1 MTPPLLAPA
10 PEGPA
15 EQAAKPSNAADSRA
29 SRFRRGALATILSQA
44 ITALGQLAT
53 VPIFLAFWGDELYG
67 EWLVLTAL
75 AAQMAIFD
83 MGLQTYVVNRLCQC
97 YARKDLDQYARIL
110 HSALAGS
117 MLICASALAL
127 VVVVALL
134 APMNSWFQLELVH
147 SGMAKCVAI
156 LLALQILVAIPSGI
170 LRGVYRTLN
179 RYPTGVMLHNVQRIA
194 HFGLTIAAVVLTK
207 NLAYV
212 AAAQLIPVVGVLLFA
227 RRDIAR
233 NHPEVSIGISRADKA
248 LALSFLGPSS
258 LFFLLQLAQAGS
270 IQGSTIILA
279 AMTGSASVTLYVSLR
294 TLCNV
299 VRQAAA
305 AFAHTL
311 WPELTS
317 IEATGDYQKLRALH
331 LLAVKG
337 LTALSMGAAL
347 FIYFGSKDLLQLWTG
362 GRLAG
367 NDQLTAALL
376 ALLVLQTPWWTSSM
390 VLVASNRHRPV
401 AVATLAAT
409 ILGLAL
415 GAILLPRLGIIGLPI
430 GLAIAD
436 QLVCGWFI
444 PMRVCA
450 LLKERLSHL
459 TRQVLLRGIP
469 TAALGFGSCIALSH
483 FLPELHAWRLPALA
497 LTVALTISVTTLGI
511 WLSASE
517 RRHIFAMLKR

>member
-1 MTPPLLAPA
+1 MTPPSIAPA
-10 PEGPA
+10 PEGSP
-15 EQAAKPSNAADSRA
+15 ELAAKASKAADSRA
-29 SRFRRGALATILSQA
+29 SRFRRGALATLLSQA
-44 ITALGQLAT
+44 ITAFGQLAT
-53 VPIFLAFWGDELYG
+53 VPIFLAFWGDALYG

-83 MGLQTYVVNRLCQC
+83 MGLQTYVVNRLCQS

-117 MLICASALAL
+117 MLISAAALAL
-127 VVVVALL
+127 VVVLALL
-134 APMNSWFQLELVH
+134 TPINTWFQLELVPA
-147 SGMAKCVAI
+147 SVAKAVAI

-207 NLAYV
+207 NLAFV
-212 AAAQLIPVVGVLLFA
+212 AAAQLVPVVAVLLYA

-233 NHPEVSIGISRADKA
+233 NHPEVSLGIARADKA

-258 LFFLLQLAQAGS
+258 LFFLLQIAQAGS

-299 VRQAAA
+299 VRQAVA

-317 IEATGDYQKLRALH
+317 IEATGDYRKLRALH

-337 LTALSMGAAL
+337 LTALSLGAAF
-347 FIYFGSKDLLQLWTG
+347 FIYFGCEDLLQLWTG

-376 ALLVLQTPWWTSSM
+376 AFLVLQTPWWTSSM

-401 AVATLAAT
+401 AIATLGAT
-409 ILGLAL
+409 LLGLAL

-444 PMRVCA
+444 PMHVCA
-450 LLKERLSHL
+450 LLRERFWRL
-459 TRQVLLRGIP
+459 TQQVVLRGIP
-469 TAALGFGSCIALSH
+469 TAALGFGACIALSQL
-483 FLPELHAWRLPALA
+483 LPALHAWRLPALA
-497 LTVALTISVTTLGI
+497 LTVALTITATTLVT